1 MSRYQVNRVLW
12 EVARSGEV
20 AEAFAADPGAVLA
33 DRELDEA
40 ERAAL
45 QRADIRAIFVLGAH
59 PFLLYSFALRVHGSW
74 SFQFM
79 VDYVAQIEDL
89 DLIDIST

>member
-12 EVARSGEV
+12 EVARRADV
-20 AEAFAADPGAVLA
+20 AEAFAANPGGVLTG
-33 DRELDEA
+33 RELEPN

-45 QRADIRAIFVLGAH
+45 ERADIRAIFLLGAH
-59 PFLLYSFALRVHGSW
+59 PFLLYSFALRVRGSW

-89 DLIDIST
+89 DLIDITT